1 MRSKLRLAYITTQY
15 PGVSHTFI
23 LREVTALRRLGAEV
37 HTISLRRTSADH
49 LLSQENR
56 DAAATTYA
64 IRPPRLRDLL
74 VAHLSALLLHP
85 RAYLATL
92 REALGLAR
100 PGLRGRVWQ
109 IFYFAEAIMV
119 WRHCSASDV
128 RHLHAHHGSPPADVA
143 LLVAHFGR
151 AAGSGPGTWSLTM
164 HGPIEFWDVRWF
176 RLCEKLERADA
187 VVCISDFARSQL
199 MALVDDRHWSKLRV
213 VHCGVGFSEYEHLGQ
228 PPCGRPQVLCV
239 GRLVPEKGHVILLD
253 AVAHLTRAGH
263 EVQAV
268 LVGSGPMRARL
279 EHLAL
284 ELGVSDRVVF
294 RGALGQEQVRDC
306 YANATL
312 VCSAS
317 FAEGIPV
324 VLMEAMASGRAVVA
338 TAISGVRELVRDGD
352 TGLLVT
358 PGRADELSSAIATL
372 THDAQL
378 RSRLASAGRE
388 RVLREF
394 DVDRSAAQLAAL
406 FGEILEPSDRPLEAK
421 VVAPDLPG
429 VEAVASLR

>member
-1 MRSKLRLAYITTQY
+1 MNPKLRLAYITTQY

-37 HTISLRRTSADH
+37 HTISLRRTSGDH

-56 DAAATTYA
+56 AAAETTYA
-64 IRPPRLRDLL
+64 VRPPRLRDLL
-74 VAHLSALLLHP
+74 TAHVSALLLHP

-119 WRHCSASDV
+119 WRHCSASGV

-143 LLVAHFGR
+143 ALAAHFGK
-151 AAGSGPGTWSLTM
+151 AAGSGPRTWSLTM

-176 RLCEKLERADA
+176 RLREKLERADA

-213 VHCGVGFSEYEHLGQ
+213 VHCGVGSSEYEHLGE
-228 PPCGRPQVLCV
+228 PRHGRPQVLCV
-239 GRLVPEKGHVILLD
+239 GRLVPEKGHAILLD
-253 AVAHLTRAGH
+253 AVADLARDGQ
-263 EVQAV
+263 ELEAV
-268 LVGSGPMRARL
+268 LVGSGPMRTRL
-279 EHLAL
+279 EQLAL
-284 ELGVSDRVVF
+284 ELGVSDRVTF
-294 RGALGQEQVRDC
+294 RGALGQEQVTDC
-306 YANATL
+306 YADATL

-317 FAEGIPV
+317 FAEGLPT
-324 VLMEAMASGRAVVA
+324 VLMEAMASGRPVIA

-358 PGRADELSSAIATL
+358 PGRADELAAAIATL
-372 THDAQL
+372 IHDPQL
-378 RSRLASAGRE
+378 RLRVASAGRE

-406 FGEILEPSDRPLEAK
+406 FGEILEPSDRPVEVK
-421 VVAPDLPG
+421 VVAPESPG
-429 VEAVASLR
+429 AEAVASLR